1 MVHVRARIVTMRTL
15 PINAKFPFICGII
28 HLYSVSANEAIALER
43 ERVQPARLS
52 VRSLCVRAS
61 SEGAFPEE
69 SNRHSQERPSR
80 KLLRPVRSRKETSA
94 VEEGERSKGA

>member
-1 MVHVRARIVTMRTL
+1 M
-15 PINAKFPFICGII
+15 PSFPKIIAFICGII
-28 HLYSVSANEAIALER
+28 HLYSVSANETIALER

-80 KLLRPVRSRKETSA
+80 KLLRPVRSPVDQSAGKETTE
-94 VEEGERSKGA
+94 VEEREKEGA